1 MVNISPPTISL
12 SAPQRPP
19 QRSGGYNN
27 AGNGNYAQG
36 YPQNDPNIAAH
47 GLRASQPSAP
57 PASST
62 DPLAKSIPIP
72 QRDSASSSTSPLA
85 SSAATG
91 SLPVPT
97 DAPIALSMSPS
108 GHMDNSF
115 GLSPGGRTQ
124 NGLNGSVS
132 GRRMRSGSLF
142 STMSIWNDDAISQNS
157 PGHNSGS
164 SFLDFN
170 DSIPGSGHS
179 AGPQVS
185 SSNFI
190 SPTLGAQ
197 PSSLGADTGFLS
209 NPTRNRSHTT
219 SGAHAYSLQHP
230 MSSVEQQP
238 VQQSPFVSSA
248 PQNDKSVLFDNLML
262 NIPDGAVHG
271 IGNRN
276 RSQTYSGVASN
287 IPDLSMAANSI
298 MLLQQAQQNH
308 GQSHPSGSARDRTQT
323 PNQHLNQPNHHYR
336 PHHDTIS
343 GASNV
348 YQPILENDFNFSSVV
363 ITTNF
368 ENPSLGPTSTL
379 LLDNVP
385 QFMDAAKLWHLI
397 ASFPGA
403 VGNPLHGRGVI
414 CVRMSATSTTKLALV
429 ECASIEVAMN
439 LKANFNHLELVPG
452 LILYVAF
459 AKLSERPLPIP
470 PHHPPQPQQSF
481 KHAPQG
487 NGSYQ
492 QPESSNAS
500 LKSNS
505 GSLNA
510 GRPSSRSS
518 HNAKVRPQGSTE
530 VDLPSIQGDL
540 VHLVSTLSMLESI
553 DINRVKLL
561 LDHTIAFPKEKYE
574 SNFGPLPDPIP
585 MRQFDSPKLR
595 ELRKVFEAT
604 EKANSDGSSKSDTP
618 EKGESEPEIMTQPE
632 LEALCLAMLDELPE
646 LCYDH
651 IGNTIVQ
658 KLFTLVES
666 PLIKLMM
673 VKELAPYL
681 TQFSIHKNGTWA
693 IQKIINLCHDDF
705 KQMTIIAESL
715 KPYTVKLFN
724 DQFGNYVVQCC
735 LKFGS
740 PYNDFIFETMIDN
753 FLEISYGRFGAR
765 CIRTILETA
774 SDAKSANKGYV
785 SNEQIF
791 LIAGMIVEFANE
803 LVVNNNGSLLI
814 TWFLET
820 FNGCKSLKH
829 DYRYELLCDKF
840 LPHLGHLCTHK
851 LANLTIFNILNN
863 RNDIAVRQRI
873 MNEIFG
879 HFNEHDLEE
888 MSARPPTVLL
898 ETILA
903 ENAEQS
909 TGPLFIY
916 KIVSNPMLMNIGNE
930 LSNARYKQYIIGQV
944 KRVLLEIQI
953 TNLQP
958 YKKLVDEVGLATNRL
973 SRSSSTN
980 RKSKRDRRG
989 NKPHSPHRPAQ
1000 PMIQP
1005 YMQPNQGM
1013 PPMGYGMPKMQM
1025 GEPNAGMP
1033 PNGFYQPQ
1041 GEMHPG
1047 MYNGVNQDMPQLY
1060 QQRQPFAQQQ
1070 QLQDVNVMQQLEQ
1083 LSLSSAAMG
1092 YTSNPDTPNPGHGT
1106 RFA

>member
-1 MVNISPPTISL
+1 MVISPPTISL
-12 SAPQRPP
+12 LAPQGVP
-19 QRSGGYNN
+19 QRSGAHNN
-27 AGNGNYAQG
+27 TSNGFYG
-36 YPQNDPNIAAH
+36 SGLPQNDVSSAQNGGRMPN
-47 GLRASQPSAP
+47 
-57 PASST
+57 PALVHA
-62 DPLAKSIPIP
+62 DPLSSSIPIP
-72 QRDSASSSTSPLA
+72 QRDLLSSLALPLA
-85 SSAATG
+85 TDANTG
-91 SLPVPT
+91 SLPVPQ
-97 DAPIALSMSPS
+97 DAPIALSMLPS
-108 GHMDNSF
+108 GIDHL
-115 GLSPGGRTQ
+115 GLSPSNRPPSGS
-124 NGLNGSVS
+124 NGMP
-132 GRRMRSGSLF
+132 GRRVRLGLLF
-142 STMSIWNDDAISQNS
+142 LTMLIWNDDAVSLS
-157 PGHNSGS
+157 PGHLGL
-164 SFLDFN
+164 SFLDYDTTN
-170 DSIPGSGHS
+170 LGL
-179 AGPQVS
+179 AQ
-185 SSNFI
+185 FI

-197 PSSLGADTGFLS
+197 PSSLDASFLS

-219 SGAHAYSLQHP
+219 SGAHPGQLSEPQVPL
-230 MSSVEQQP
+230 
-238 VQQSPFVSSA
+238 PFVSSEK
-248 PQNDKSVLFDNLML
+248 PVLFDNLML
-262 NIPDGAVHG
+262 NIPDGAG
-271 IGNRN
+271 MTRN

-287 IPDLSMAANSI
+287 LPDLSNPI
-298 MLLQQAQQNH
+298 MLLQQ
-308 GQSHPSGSARDRTQT
+308 GQARPS
-323 PNQHLNQPNHHYR
+323 NQHPNPPSALHYR
-336 PHHDTIS
+336 PHHDTVS
-343 GASNV
+343 AAV
-348 YQPILENDFNFSSVV
+348 YQPILENDFNFALVV
-363 ITTNF
+363 VTTNF
-368 ENPSLGPTSTL
+368 ENPSLGPTLSL

-414 CVRMSATSTTKLALV
+414 GIRMSTTSTSKLALV

-452 LILYVAF
+452 HILYVAF
-459 AKLSERPLPIP
+459 AKLSERPLS
-470 PHHPPQPQQSF
+470 QSF
-481 KHAPQG
+481 KL
-487 NGSYQ
+487 NGSPYKA
-492 QPESSNAS
+492 ESSNAS

-505 GSLNA
+505 GSLNK
-510 GRPSSRSS
+510 PQSRAS
-518 HNAKVRPQGSTE
+518 KLRPQGSTE
-530 VDLPSIQGDL
+530 VDLPAIQDDL
-540 VHLVSTLSMLESI
+540 IHLVSTLSMLDSVN
-553 DINRVKLL
+553 INRVKLL
-561 LDHTIAFPKEKYE
+561 LKHTMAFPKDKYE

-595 ELRKVFEAT
+595 ELRKIFEAT
-604 EKANSDGSSKSDTP
+604 EKANSDSPGKAESPD
-618 EKGESEPEIMTQPE
+618 SEPETITQPE

-693 IQKIINLCHDDF
+693 IQKIINLCHNDF
-705 KQMTIIAESL
+705 TQMTIIAESL

-753 FLEISYGRFGAR
+753 FLEISFGRFGAR

-774 SDAKSANKGYV
+774 SDTKSANKGYV
-785 SNEQIF
+785 SNEQMF
-791 LIAGMIVEFANE
+791 LVASMIVEFANE

-820 FNGCKSLKH
+820 FNGCKGLKH

-863 RNDIAVRQRI
+863 RNDMAVRQKI
-873 MNEIFG
+873 MSEIFG

-903 ENAEQS
+903 ENQEQS

-958 YKKLVDEVGLATNRL
+958 YKKLVEEVGLATNRL
-973 SRSSSTN
+973 SRSGLTT
-980 RKSKRDRRG
+980 RKGKRDRRG
-989 NKPHSPHRPAQ
+989 KTHSPHRATQ

-1013 PPMGYGMPKMQM
+1013 PMVYGMPKMPM
-1025 GEPNAGMP
+1025 GEANPGMP
-1033 PNGFYQPQ
+1033 PNGYYQPQ
-1041 GEMHPG
+1041 DVHPG
-1047 MYNGVNQDMPQLY
+1047 MYNGSNQDMGPLY
-1060 QQRQPFAQQQ
+1060 QQRQQYVQQQ

-1092 YTSNPDTPNPGHGT
+1092 YNSNPDTPKISHGT